1 MNELRDQRFIALD
14 HHLYDQVSNSWLN
27 QSSKPQPYMKLG
39 VDVLVDDYKHF
50 GFEYLLTHPT
60 KHADI
65 MCMADTG
72 CQSCLASI
80 KAISRL
86 GIKRQELIPVTMKMH
101 AANKVGINILGA
113 AILRFSGKTPNG
125 IRESRQIVYVT
136 DVDNKVFLSRE
147 ACVSLGIISDQFP
160 KVGEIG
166 KRTTTNATFDAP
178 EHLRNDSGLTADC
191 SCPKRELP
199 PPPPTQLPCPAT
211 DGNRETLRQFM
222 LDHYKGSTFNTCE
235 HQPLPMMSGPPL
247 KLMIDPGATPFAYHS
262 PIPVPLDWR
271 ADVKAGLDRDVLLG
285 VIEPVP
291 IGEPV
296 TSCHRMVVCAKKDG
310 KPRRTVDF
318 QRLNKHATR
327 ETHHTQPPFHQARS
341 VPQHTKKSVF
351 DAWNGYHSVALCKED
366 RALTTFI
373 TPWGRYR
380 YMTAPQGYIA
390 SGDGYTRRFEDI
402 ASDVPN
408 KTKCIDDTIM
418 WSDSITAAFHQAV
431 EWLQLCGNNGI
442 TLNPSKFVFAQD
454 NVEFAGFEI
463 TTTSVR
469 PSRKFLESILDFP
482 TPANITDIRSWF
494 GLVNQV
500 AYAFAAAERMLP
512 FRALLKPGTTFTW
525 NDDMQ
530 SLFEESKSVIISE
543 IEEGVRIFDASRP
556 TCLAT
561 DWSKTGIGFWLFQK
575 HCNCRGNKPFC
586 CRDGWKITLAGSRFT
601 HPAESRYAPV
611 EGEALA
617 VADSLNKARYFVL
630 GCKNLTL
637 AVDHKPLL
645 KIFGDR
651 SLDEISNTRLRN
663 LKVKTLGYRFRVI
676 HITGVKHRAADAI
689 SRHPTGEPVKMDLPD
704 DVAPLQDAIVSADLP
719 TLAELRTSFL
729 AGIRCGEVFEDTTE
743 LSVQNSFIM
752 KMAATAPTDQYN
764 WHIWIP

>member
-1 MNELRDQRFIALD
+1 M
-14 HHLYDQVSNSWLN
+14 
-27 QSSKPQPYMKLG
+27 
-39 VDVLVDDYKHF
+39 
-50 GFEYLLTHPT
+50 
-60 KHADI
+60 
-65 MCMADTG
+65 
-72 CQSCLASI
+72 
-80 KAISRL
+80 
-86 GIKRQELIPVTMKMH
+86 
-101 AANKVGINILGA
+101 
-113 AILRFSGKTPNG
+113 
-125 IRESRQIVYVT
+125 
-136 DVDNKVFLSRE
+136 
-147 ACVSLGIISDQFP
+147 
-160 KVGEIG
+160 
-166 KRTTTNATFDAP
+166 
-178 EHLRNDSGLTADC
+178 
-191 SCPKRELP
+191 
-199 PPPPTQLPCPAT
+199 
-211 DGNRETLRQFM
+211 
-222 LDHYKGSTFNTCE
+222 
-235 HQPLPMMSGPPL
+235 
-247 KLMIDPGATPFAYHS
+247 
-262 PIPVPLDWR
+262 
-271 ADVKAGLDRDVLLG
+271 
-285 VIEPVP
+285 
-291 IGEPV
+291 
-296 TSCHRMVVCAKKDG
+296 
-310 KPRRTVDF
+310 
-318 QRLNKHATR
+318 
-327 ETHHTQPPFHQARS
+327 
-341 VPQHTKKSVF
+341 
-351 DAWNGYHSVALCKED
+351 ALCKED

-390 SGDGYTRRFEDI
+390 SGDGYTRRFDEI

-418 WSDSITAAFHQAV
+418 WSGSITAAFHQAV

-463 TTTSVR
+463 TPTNVR

-512 FRALLKPGTTFTW
+512 IRALLKPGTTFTW

-575 HCNCRGNKPFC
+575 HCNCLGNKPFC

-601 HPAESRYAPV
+601 HPADSRYASV

-617 VADSLNKARYFVL
+617 VADALNKARYFVL

-663 LKVKTLGYRFRVI
+663 LKEKTLGYRFRVI
-676 HITGVKHRAADAI
+676 HIPGVKHRAADAI

-704 DVAPLQDAIVSADLP
+704 DVAPLQDEIISADLP
-719 TLAELRTSFL
+719 TLAELRTSFP

-743 LSVQNSFIM
+743 LSVQNSAISALSSLCSV
-752 KMAATAPTDQYN
+752 MAITWDRVATNSDEVMVKLIEIIESGMPEFRHLLPTELRPYHQYRDSLYTVDGVVMYNERIVIPPSLRSDVLESLHAAHQGVSSMISRAEHSVFWPGITPAITDLRNRCNDCNRMAPSQPSAPPSHQTLPVYPFQCICSDFFTYKGISYLVSEDRYSNWPIVERSTGGVQGLIASLRQIFGTFGIAEELSSDGGPGFSSAVTQTFLRLMGVQHRLSSVAYPHSNCRAEIGVKTVKRLITGNTSPSGELNTDQFQRAILQYRN
-764 WHIWIP
+764 TPDKDTKFSPAMCIFGHPIRDFIPILPGRYIPHTTWRETLSALRAKRRYAFAT